1 MAFEKNVKNEDAG
14 IMSSKLDAND
24 DGLKIGLETHVTLNT
39 QTGLFCGC
47 PAKLPADALPN
58 QYTCETCLGL
68 PGAKPRLNAKA
79 VELAVRAAQALDF
92 EVNANS
98 VFARK
103 TYYYPDLAK
112 SFQITQYDQPLA
124 LRGRLDVQTPAGQKT
139 VDLTRLHI
147 EEDPAQIVYPHG
159 NMANSTYTLLD
170 YNRSGSPLLEIVTE
184 PCLKNPA
191 EAKAYLEELFRLLA
205 YLGVIDSK
213 AERVMKTDA
222 NLSIAGGERVE
233 IKNITSFAAVEKAL
247 QSEFFR
253 QKKMRQSGKPI
264 ERQTRLYSEE
274 TDTTLLMRTKE
285 QEEDYGYIVEP
296 DLPPLTLTPEY
307 IESVRATTKELPR
320 VALARVGKTVPAQFA
335 PVLVYQDLLPYFES
349 SRTEDKTLLSRWTC
363 GYLLKAMNYN
373 GIDAPEK
380 ALPVAELDAL
390 LEAIRSGKITE
401 RAAMEYIK
409 KMVTEKKTF
418 AAVMQDGSA
427 GPQKDG
433 VTANDALL
441 VKIISENPKAVE
453 EYRAGKAKSL
463 EYLVG
468 QFLRQNLGLHPNE
481 VRDKF
486 RKEIERQK
494 AISTAFGI
502 AKGASSFDKE
512 LDR

>member
-1 MAFEKNVKNEDAG
+1 MISEKDAANGPSEPSMVPADAMQNPDG
-14 IMSSKLDAND
+14 I
-24 DGLKIGLETHVTLNT
+24 KIGLETHVTLDT

-47 PAKLPADALPN
+47 PSKIPADASPN

-68 PGAKPRLNAKA
+68 PGSKPRLNQKA
-79 VELAVRAAQALDF
+79 VELAVRAAQALGF
-92 EVNANS
+92 RINPNS
-98 VFARK
+98 LFARK

-112 SFQITQYDQPLA
+112 NFQITQYDQPLA
-124 LRGRLDVQTPAGQKT
+124 LQGHLDVETGNTVGGVQGKAGRKT

-184 PCLKNPA
+184 PCIKSPA

-205 YLGVIDSK
+205 YLGIIDSK

-222 NLSIAGGERVE
+222 NISIAGGERVE

-247 QSEFFR
+247 RSEFFR
-253 QKKMRQSGKPI
+253 QKKIRQSGKPI

-296 DLPPLTLTPEY
+296 DLPPLTLSAEF
-307 IESVRATTKELPR
+307 IEEVRQKTKELPH
-320 VALARVGKTVPAQFA
+320 VALARIQKIVPTQYA
-335 PVLVYQDLLPYFES
+335 PVLVYQNLLPYFES
-349 SRTEDKTLLSRWTC
+349 SKTSDQNLLARWTC

-373 GIDAPEK
+373 GIDTPEK
-380 ALPVAELDAL
+380 ALPIAELDAL
-390 LEAIRSGKITE
+390 LAAIQTQKITE

-409 KMVTEKKTF
+409 KMVTEKKTLQQVLDKEKN
-418 AAVMQDGSA
+418 AGAGNANGSQD
-427 GPQKDG
+427 
-433 VTANDALL
+433 VEVLIR
-441 VKIISENPKAVE
+441 KILSENPKAVE

-463 EYLVG
+463 EFLVG
-468 QFLRQNLGLHPNE
+468 QFLRQNLGLHPND
-481 VRDKF
+481 VREKM
-486 RKEIERQK
+486 KKQL
-494 AISTAFGI
+494 GP
-502 AKGASSFDKE
+502 
-512 LDR
+512 